1 MHASWTF
8 RVRGPSW
15 STECF
20 SNNHR
25 EHSSELAGWS
35 NTTLSV
41 NYCILQ
47 EQEGQKR
54 SSQKRCSFYILC
66 LDRPLHGD
74 ETVECV
80 KHMPVE
86 ICSLVQAEAQRGMKM
101 PKVFVIL
108 LLGHNWFRKKKKSEM
123 AVPDRRAH
131 TRVCCEHDML
141 PQGTCGCPMLGS
153 GPRAVTAN
161 GTSSQTYLFGPPL
174 GYCYWSKWLL
184 SHK

>member
-1 MHASWTF
+1 LTGLDLKPIIGIKINPIAKT
-8 RVRGPSW
+8 RR
-15 STECF
+15 C
-20 SNNHR
+20 
-25 EHSSELAGWS
+25 
-35 NTTLSV
+35 
-41 NYCILQ
+41 
-47 EQEGQKR
+47 
-54 SSQKRCSFYILC
+54 CSFYILC

-141 PQGTCGCPMLGS
+141 PHV
-153 GPRAVTAN
+153 R
-161 GTSSQTYLFGPPL
+161 
-174 GYCYWSKWLL
+174 
-184 SHK
+184 